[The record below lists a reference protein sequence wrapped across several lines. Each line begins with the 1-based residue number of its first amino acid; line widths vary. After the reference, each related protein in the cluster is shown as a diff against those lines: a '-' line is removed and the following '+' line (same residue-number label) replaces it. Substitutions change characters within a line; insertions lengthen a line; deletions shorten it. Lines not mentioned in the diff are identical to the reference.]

1 MLRFFRLMSSAQD
14 KNTETKIE
22 KRKFNTA
29 MEVLHKVSVT
39 FSETKKLIDEKLE
52 QKEMFQEIYICRRG
66 NLFFL
71 EEPRAKHFFT
81 VQCQVLKE
89 ELVLSLELSS
99 CVLRIN

>member
-1 MLRFFRLMSSAQD
+1 MLGYFRLMSSAQG

-29 MEVLHKVSVT
+29 MEVLHEVSVA
-39 FSETKKLIDEKLE
+39 FSETKIFLDEKLE

-71 EEPRAKHFFT
+71 EEPRAKHFFLLCS
-81 VQCQVLKE
+81 V
-89 ELVLSLELSS
+89 
-99 CVLRIN
+99 RF